1 MNILFRADS
10 SSHIGLGHIM
20 RDLVLATH
28 YRNDTITFACQD
40 LKGNILSKIPYP
52 VHILHSNDVKE
63 LIELIFSLEIE
74 MVIFDHYG
82 IDAEYEKFIKEQTG
96 VSIMSLDDTYAQHHC
111 DILLNHNI
119 CADKNRYV
127 DLVPTQCEIR
137 CGSDY
142 TLIRDEF
149 KKEKSQTRE
158 KVYDIFISMGGTDAA
173 NITLDILKSI
183 NPSKSVCIA
192 TTTAN
197 AHLSELLAYTLEN
210 NAIEVHVNSEEIS
223 KLLHQSNL
231 AIVTPS
237 VMVHEVLFM
246 EIPFIAIQTAPNQ
259 NDLFHYLKQHNYPV
273 LEEWNADAITQFYHS

>member
-10 SSHIGLGHIM
+10 SSQIGLGHIM

-28 YRNDTITFACQD
+28 YRDDAIIFACQD
-40 LKGNILSKIPYP
+40 LEGNLLSKIPHP

-63 LIELIFSLEIE
+63 LIELIFSLEID

-96 VSIMSLDDTYAQHHC
+96 VSIMSLDDTYEKHHC

-119 CADKNRYV
+119 SADSKRYLQ
-127 DLVPTQCEIR
+127 LVPEHCEVR
-137 CGSDY
+137 CGSTY

-149 KKEKSQTRE
+149 KHEKRIKRVKLYDLFIAMGGADVTNITPEILRTVDDSLKICVVSTSANQHLKELENYSHEKS
-158 KVYDIFISMGGTDAA
+158 
-173 NITLDILKSI
+173 NITLHI
-183 NPSKSVCIA
+183 NSGEIA
-192 TTTAN
+192 
-197 AHLSELLAYTLEN
+197 
-210 NAIEVHVNSEEIS
+210 
-223 KLLHQSNL
+223 KLLHQSHL
-231 AIVTPS
+231 AIITPS

-246 EIPFIAIQTAPNQ
+246 EIPFIAIQTASNQ